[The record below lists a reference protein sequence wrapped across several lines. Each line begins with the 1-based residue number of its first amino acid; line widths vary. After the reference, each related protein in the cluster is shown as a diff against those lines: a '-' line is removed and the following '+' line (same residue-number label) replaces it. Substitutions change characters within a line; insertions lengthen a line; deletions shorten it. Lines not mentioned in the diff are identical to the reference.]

1 MIKILLCDY
10 ISPNLNFKH
19 MTTLKIT
26 LVFILTFFYVS
37 TYAQTTSKVEP
48 IKRVLVEESTGTWCA
63 SCAYGSVYFEHLKLN
78 YPNAI
83 PVAIHTGPGG
93 QDPMAILS
101 VELYM
106 SSYFGGSPT
115 FLFDRKDFPFNSSNK
130 SSISA
135 SNTWEHGL
143 DTLNFYL
150 DKIYNQAPIATIG
163 INQTYNAST
172 KQITVTITSNFIQ
185 NATGDFRLN
194 CFILEDSVTGGTA
207 YDQANSNFSGWT
219 SGPAYLQ
226 PLINQSHP
234 ITGYVHN
241 HVLRKML
248 GNPEGATA
256 NIPTTVIS
264 GSSYSK
270 TFTYTVPSN
279 IDENKITLVGLIQ
292 RYGSDQVSDREVI
305 NANSQHLSLVP
316 ISISD
321 ISQNF
326 VDISIYPNPITEKST
341 IEFYVRKNDNI
352 KCDLLS
358 SFGQLIK
365 PLFNKHFTQ
374 GEYLVNFDRSN
385 LSNGVYFL
393 KFSNSQTTVIKKI
406 VVSK

>member
-1 MIKILLCDY
+1 MK
-10 ISPNLNFKH
+10 S
-19 MTTLKIT
+19 LKIA
-26 LVFILTFFYVS
+26 LVFVLTYLYVS
-37 TYAQTTSKVEP
+37 SYAQTASRAAVVEP

-63 SCAYGSVYFEHLKLN
+63 SCAYGSVYFEHLKNN

-83 PVAIHTGPGG
+83 PVAVHTGPGG

-106 SSYFGGSPT
+106 TNYFGGSPT
-115 FLFDRKDFPFNSSNK
+115 FLFDRKNFPFNPSTK

-135 SNTWEHGL
+135 SNPWEHGL
-143 DTLNFYL
+143 DTLDFYL
-150 DKIYNQAPIATIG
+150 NKIYNQAPIATIG
-163 INQTYNAST
+163 ISQTYNTST
-172 KQITVTITSNFIQ
+172 REISVTITSNFIQ
-185 NATGDFRLN
+185 DATGSFRLN
-194 CFILEDSVTGGTA
+194 CFILEDSVTGGSD

-219 SGPAYLQ
+219 GGPSYLQ
-226 PLINQSHP
+226 ALINKSHP
-234 ITGYVHN
+234 IVGYAHN

-248 GNPEGATA
+248 GTPEGATA
-256 NIPTTVIS
+256 NIPTSVTS

-270 TFTYTVPSN
+270 TFTYVLSN
-279 IDENKITLVGLIQ
+279 DYDQEKITLVGLVQ
-292 RYGSDQVSDREVI
+292 RYGSDVVADREIV
-305 NANSQHLSLVP
+305 NANSQKLSLIP

-352 KCDLLS
+352 KCDLFS

-374 GEYLVNFDRSN
+374 GEYRVDFDRAN

-393 KFSNSQTTVIKKI
+393 KFSNSETTVIKKI
-406 VVSK
+406 IVSK